1 MSTALPAAERHGYS
15 KSRGLTAWGSGV
27 CSRTQAGVSFGR
39 PTHVR
44 KPAKGPSQR
53 MNRPRISILTF
64 GCRANQ
70 YDSDAMRHALGSR
83 YAITSEAPDLCVLN
97 GCTVTR
103 LAERKARQV
112 ARRLH
117 REVPHVLVVLIGCIA
132 DAVRLGLTH
141 FDEADLLAGSEWK
154 GRIGEVVAAALS
166 GKRGV
171 LPLAEP
177 PPLDSER
184 SDGPLERVR
193 VPLKVQDGCS
203 LSCTY
208 CRPTQVRGASR
219 SKSVGA
225 AVAEARH
232 LLTLGFP
239 EIVLTGINL
248 AQYAPPDG
256 RLHDLLRAILDVPS
270 LRRLRIASI
279 NPSGLTPELLDAF
292 REDQRLCPHFHVPLQ
307 SGDDRILAA
316 MGRRY
321 TVAEYED
328 RIARVRE
335 SLPEATFGTDLMVGF
350 PGEDESAF
358 EATCDCVERIAF
370 VNAHVFRHS
379 PRPGTVAEDLAD
391 RVPEPVKRCRADHL
405 DALFRPIRRRL
416 LDNRIGSTQDVLV
429 EERQDGRWQGYTR
442 DYIYVSF
449 ASATAIPLG
458 VERTALITGAAEDHL
473 KGVDTDRDGAD

>member
-1 MSTALPAAERHGYS
+1 
-15 KSRGLTAWGSGV
+15 
-27 CSRTQAGVSFGR
+27 
-39 PTHVR
+39 
-44 KPAKGPSQR
+44 

-70 YDSDAMRHALGSR
+70 YDGDAMRHSLASS
-83 YAITSEAPDLCVLN
+83 YVVTAEAPDLCVLN

-103 LAERKARQV
+103 LAERKARQAV
-112 ARRLH
+112 RRLR
-117 REVPHVLVVLIGCIA
+117 REAPHALVILIGCIA
-132 DAVRLGLTH
+132 DAALLGLAH

-171 LPLAEP
+171 LPLAAP
-177 PPLDSER
+177 TSLDSER
-184 SDGPLERVR
+184 SDGSLGRVR

-219 SKSVGA
+219 SKSVEA

-256 RLHDLLRAILDVPS
+256 RLHDLVRAILDAPS

-292 REDQRLCPHFHVPLQ
+292 CEDQRLCPHFHVPLQ

-316 MGRRY
+316 MGRKY

-328 RIARVRE
+328 CIARVRE
-335 SLPEATFGTDLMVGF
+335 RLPEATFGADLMVGF
-350 PGEDESAF
+350 PGEDENAF
-358 EATCDCVERIAF
+358 EATCACAERIAF

-379 PRPGTVAEDLAD
+379 PRTGTAAEDLAD
-391 RVPEPVKRCRADHL
+391 PVPEPIKRRRADHL
-405 DALFRPIRRRL
+405 DALLRSIRRRL

-429 EERQDGRWQGYTR
+429 EERRDGRWQGYTH

-449 ASATAIPLG
+449 ASAAAIPLG
-458 VERTALITGAAEDHL
+458 VERAVRITGAAEDHL
-473 KGVDTDRDGAD
+473 KGVDDDRDGAG